1 MGNVLVVL
9 WPKSCILPKNKVVSG
24 QIQQPRPSLS
34 RNDPE
39 PVAKPIS
46 YNICTLQAVLGVA
59 ILVATLFTAWTP
71 GQFQQSYTFPS
82 LNTQQAQIPTVP
94 SPGTTTPRSR
104 LLIGIV
110 AGHWKND
117 SGAVCSD
124 GLKEADV
131 NLNIATLVQKM
142 LVENGFD
149 VDLLSEFDTRLGNY
163 QAAALISIHN
173 DSCDYINNQATGF
186 KVAAAMASR
195 YPERAARLTACIRSR
210 YNQITGLPL
219 HSTSVTSD
227 MTSYHAFDEIDENT
241 PAAIIETGF
250 LNLDRQFLTE
260 KPDVVAQGIV
270 NGVLCFIRNESITPP
285 TALPTQT
292 PVP

>member
-1 MGNVLVVL
+1 MQ
-9 WPKSCILPKNKVVSG
+9 K
-24 QIQQPRPSLS
+24 PRPSLS
-34 RNDPE
+34 RTGPE
-39 PVAKPIS
+39 PVERPARQVAGQ
-46 YNICTLQAVLGVA
+46 NARALQLILGVA
-59 ILVATLFTAWTP
+59 VLLATLFTAWTP
-71 GQFQQSYTFPS
+71 GRSQQTGGIAY
-82 LNTQQAQIPTVP
+82 LITQQAQPPTALP
-94 SPGTTTPRSR
+94 AGTTTPRSR
-104 LLIGIV
+104 MLIGIV
-110 AGHWKND
+110 AGHWQND

-124 GLKEADV
+124 GVKEADV
-131 NLNIATLVQKM
+131 NQNIATLVQKM

-149 VDLLSEFDTRLGNY
+149 VDLLSEFDPRLSDY
-163 QAAALISIHN
+163 LAAALVSIHN

-195 YPERAARLTACIRSR
+195 YPERDARLTACLRSR

-227 MTSYHAFDEIDENT
+227 MTSYHAFDEINENT

-260 KPDVVAQGIV
+260 KPEVAAQGIV
-270 NGVLCFIRNESITPP
+270 NGILCFIRNENITPP
-285 TALPTQT
+285 PAQPPAPPTAPPAPTAT